1 MSRQDKSTTERNARI
16 LRELVKQP
24 DNKACADCRK
34 NGEWSPTSDESPL
47 SERSPDSY
55 MAIARRILVPV
66 LICLRRTMGFME
78 PQRSVCGSLVEP
90 KAAARM
96 SGADVE
102 TVKSIDL
109 DIWTPEQ
116 MDSMQKWGNHRANLY
131 WERHLKAGHV
141 PPEHKIESF
150 IRSKYESRRWAMEG
164 PPPSDPS
171 TLEGGAGQAPHVE
184 HSTRPTPTSTAP
196 AAAPAAQPRAHPL
209 LSRTTAAKP
218 APAATSTSIIDLM
231 GGDEPPALAPA
242 VTTAPPSTAVPT
254 AAVPQA
260 TAAAAP
266 PAPTAAPTAGSN
278 IFDLDF
284 RAPTPSTSSK
294 PQTAKADIMSLFS
307 TPSPTAT
314 ATNNTN
320 SFFNTAS
327 TGTIP
332 AQSPYA
338 TWGGGVTS
346 SAPPQQHNAT
356 QAPVTGPS
364 GWGGLQMD
372 QGGWGAPAAPVQSQS
387 QPQPAAREEDA
398 ETTMAENAEGDDH
411 GLGSSC
417 GCVVWKQ
424 DRTCLVAH
432 LHVLTYH
439 LHPPVQD
446 PPDDL
451 PTHHLS
457 PAPPA
462 RHPQARCS
470 PRSLPVVVGRGS
482 NLTAAG
488 GVGYQIVDAIDG
500 LLVLG
505 FEEEY
510 QRAAEWVRKDLSFD
524 VDAEF
529 NTFETTIRLLGG
541 LLSAYYLT
549 SIHSSPSI
557 QSDSPLYLEK
567 SIDLADRILGA
578 FDTPSGIPLSNVNLA
593 KREGRPDVGNG
604 GVVSLAEAASLQ
616 LELKYLSH
624 VTGDYVYWRK
634 AERVTEVVRSQAIH
648 DGIAP
653 IFLNLNNGQFVASDI
668 RLGSRGDSYYEYLL
682 KQWLQT
688 DRQEPVYRDM
698 YDEAMGGI
706 KKHLIGKTSK
716 SNLIFTQELQ
726 PARHPQSGQQT
737 WQVVPKQDH
746 LVCFLGGSF
755 VLGVTEGGRREID
768 WEHLEDRDREDMVIG
783 KGIIESCVKTYET
796 ATGLGPEIAMFVQW
810 SDEHR
815 AHLMDWYIKPSQGGA
830 LIDARNILR
839 PETVESLF
847 LAYRA
852 TGDEIYREWGWKI
865 FQAFQKYCRVP
876 TGGYAGIE
884 DVQVDPPVLLDRMET
899 FWLGETLKYLYLLFD
914 DSEHIPLDKNVFN
927 TEAHILPVFTPT
939 MLTPFS
945 TS

>member
-1 MSRQDKSTTERNARI
+1 MSDIRAR
-16 LRELVKQP
+16 P
-24 DNKACADCRK
+24 SAKA
-34 NGEWSPTSDESPL
+34 
-47 SERSPDSY
+47 
-55 MAIARRILVPV
+55 
-66 LICLRRTMGFME
+66 
-78 PQRSVCGSLVEP
+78 QRSAADGKVAAAP
-90 KAAARM
+90 KAPAPAP
-96 SGADVE
+96 
-102 TVKSIDL
+102 TL
-109 DIWTPEQ
+109 DRDELERK
-116 MDSMQKWGNHRANLY
+116 MQRLQWLKMLRGMIMGWGLLAVV
-131 WERHLKAGHV
+131 WFG
-141 PPEHKIESF
+141 
-150 IRSKYESRRWAMEG
+150 SK
-164 PPPSDPS
+164 
-171 TLEGGAGQAPHVE
+171 TAPAWW
-184 HSTRPTPTSTAP
+184 PTSTSSPTTSIRPSKIPLTTSLPTTSHPHLLPDTPKRDAVRE
-196 AAAPAAQPRAHPL
+196 AFQWSWDAYVRDAWGADEYHPL
-209 LSRTTAAKP
+209 SR
-218 APAATSTSIIDLM
+218 
-231 GGDEPPALAPA
+231 
-242 VTTAPPSTAVPT
+242 
-254 AAVPQA
+254 Q
-260 TAAAAP
+260 
-266 PAPTAAPTAGSN
+266 
-278 IFDLDF
+278 
-284 RAPTPSTSSK
+284 
-294 PQTAKADIMSLFS
+294 
-307 TPSPTAT
+307 
-314 ATNNTN
+314 
-320 SFFNTAS
+320 
-327 TGTIP
+327 
-332 AQSPYA
+332 
-338 TWGGGVTS
+338 
-346 SAPPQQHNAT
+346 
-356 QAPVTGPS
+356 
-364 GWGGLQMD
+364 
-372 QGGWGAPAAPVQSQS
+372 
-387 QPQPAAREEDA
+387 
-398 ETTMAENAEGDDH
+398 
-411 GLGSSC
+411 
-417 GCVVWKQ
+417 
-424 DRTCLVAH
+424 
-432 LHVLTYH
+432 
-439 LHPPVQD
+439 
-446 PPDDL
+446 
-451 PTHHLS
+451 
-457 PAPPA
+457 
-462 RHPQARCS
+462 
-470 PRSLPVVVGRGS
+470 GS

-549 SIHSSPSI
+549 SIHPSPSI

-624 VTGDYVYWRK
+624 LTGDYVYWRK
-634 AERVTEVVRSQAIH
+634 AERVSATGFGMRRDKGENETRKKGREFFWGGGGQRRGIRDRENRVDAEWIQEEGRRGYKSFERSPSTPSLTLHQVSEVVRSQAIH

-653 IFLNLNNGQFVASDI
+653 IFLNPNNGQFVASDI

-716 SNLIFTQELQ
+716 SKLIFTQELQ

-737 WQVVPKQDH
+737 WQVIPKQDH

-768 WEHLEDRDREDMVIG
+768 WEHLDDRDREDMVIG